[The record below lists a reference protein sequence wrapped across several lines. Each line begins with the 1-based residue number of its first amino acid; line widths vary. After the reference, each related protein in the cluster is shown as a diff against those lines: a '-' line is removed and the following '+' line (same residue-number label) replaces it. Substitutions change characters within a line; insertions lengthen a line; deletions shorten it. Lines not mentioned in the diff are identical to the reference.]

1 MFTIHCPVLGHE
13 VVIWSDQVTGLD
25 RTAHGVA
32 AEFHCACGSAAVCL
46 AGECPPRAG
55 SSTTRLLSSPSPPPS
70 DRKDLPP

>member
-1 MFTIHCPVLGHE
+1 MFTIDCPVLGHE

-46 AGECPPRAG
+46 AGG
-55 SSTTRLLSSPSPPPS
+55 SPTEGRLIYHSAAVVALAV
-70 DRKDLPP
+70 

>member
-32 AEFHCACGSAAVCL
+32 AEFHCACGANAVCL
-46 AGECPPRAG
+46 AGESPTAG
-55 SSTTRLLSSPSPPPS
+55 RLIYHASVAALAHAV
-70 DRKDLPP
+70 